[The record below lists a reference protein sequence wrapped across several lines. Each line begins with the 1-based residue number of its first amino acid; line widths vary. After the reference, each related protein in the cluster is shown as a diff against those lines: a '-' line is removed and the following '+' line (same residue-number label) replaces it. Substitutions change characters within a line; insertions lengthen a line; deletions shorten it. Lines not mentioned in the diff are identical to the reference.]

1 MKTDKKLTAKYGAL
15 QGAYWMLAAVGMAFL
30 TPILEAKEFSSAE
43 IGWLNAI
50 KFASVIIFQI
60 WIAAFSDRHAKTVS
74 LKWVMEAMA
83 VVSMAA
89 AGILWLI
96 EDDFIQAAL
105 VFILYGATVSCL
117 SPIIDSLSIQY
128 LNHGRNLNYT
138 VARSAGSVTWAFACI
153 GIGKAADICGVNN
166 ILLLQ
171 IAATI
176 LFFVICVWMDPVD
189 FSKESTAESE
199 EVKKSDDEKKVHSS
213 FYLIC
218 NYPKYTLFLIAC
230 LIMYMGY
237 NLNAT
242 FMIDIIK
249 RLGGGHTELG
259 WSEFVLAI
267 SEVPVMLLFAKM
279 RKKFSLDQ
287 LMVICAIFC
296 TLRAAGTAFAPNV
309 LLVILA
315 QGFEIFGMSIY
326 YAGIVFFV
334 MENLPDTDV
343 VKGVSFINVAAVGV
357 GQVFASAVCGMIRD
371 AFGLDWLLNISILVS
386 ACSILLMIGMLRAPK
401 NRKCYEKQKKKVLV

>member
-30 TPILEAKEFSSAE
+30 TPVLEAKDFSSVE

-60 WIAAFSDRHAKTVS
+60 WIAAFSDRHAKTIS
-74 LKWVMEAMA
+74 LKWIMEAMA
-83 VVSMAA
+83 VVSMIA
-89 AGILWLI
+89 AGILWFI
-96 EDDFIQAAL
+96 HDDFIQAAL

-117 SPIIDSLSIQY
+117 APIIDSLSIQY

-138 VARSAGSVTWAFACI
+138 VARSAGSVTWAFSCI
-153 GIGKAADICGVNN
+153 GIGKIADVCGVNN

-176 LFFVICVWMDPVD
+176 LFFAICVWMDKVD
-189 FSKESTAESE
+189 FSKKNVSEKAEKESGE
-199 EVKKSDDEKKVHSS
+199 KKKVHSS

-218 NYPKYTLFLIAC
+218 NYPKYTLFLAAC

-267 SEVPVMLLFAKM
+267 SEVPVMLFFAKM

-287 LMVICAIFC
+287 LMVVCAIFC

-343 VKGVSFINVAAVGV
+343 VKGVSFINVAAVGL
-357 GQVFASAVCGMIRD
+357 GQVFASAVCGMIKD
-371 AFGLDWLLNISILVS
+371 ALGLNQLLNISILVS
-386 ACSILLMIGMLRAPK
+386 AVSILLMIGMMKVPSV
-401 NRKCYEKQKKKVLV
+401 RKCHKKEQSCITSV